1 VDWDAVRADVREMRD
16 ESAAR
21 AQQIV
26 AEARAAGRPLRLKD
40 QERRAALQA
49 YVDAAD
55 AFLEDTS

>member
-1 VDWDAVRADVREMRD
+1 MRD

-55 AFLEDTS
+55 AFLEDPS